1 MALRPCAKSA
11 FKFAETMGKSDGVV
25 QVTTAEGVKEEI
37 AELTAASPE
46 DDQSR
51 RAEVEALK
59 LAHRRV
65 VLGVRA

>member
-1 MALRPCAKSA
+1 MAES
-11 FKFAETMGKSDGVV
+11 GGDV
-25 QVTTAEGVKEEI
+25 QVVTAEGVKEEI

-59 LAHRRV
+59 LRIAELFLKCEDNPTPARPPGLPTLLMR
-65 VLGVRA
+65 